1 MRIKINGK
9 IFEAKEG
16 EAILAVCRRNKIS
29 VPTLCFHDE
38 FLNAPALCRMC
49 LVEVKFPDG
58 KTKTLP
64 ACSSLVL
71 EGMDIIT
78 SSEKLNRL
86 RPILEDLNYNIKRKA
101 KKDLNANP
109 FWGLDYSKCV
119 LCRRCV
125 SACNEITVNGALNVS
140 GSGAA
145 EKIDTVDACDPALAD
160 CEFCGNCEA
169 VCPTG
174 AIFLKKSKKA
184 LQLRSGRGAQKTA
197 AICPYCGCGC
207 GLYLETDGGKIV
219 GVSPNPAAPFNGFRL
234 CAKGRFGV
242 DFVNHKDR
250 LKHPLIAVKKNG
262 KKTGKFKK
270 VSWEEALGLIAEK
283 MLEIKWK
290 RGADAVGGISSSKC
304 ANEENYLFQKIFRL
318 FGTNNIENSA
328 RLCHS
333 SSVYAMSEMLGTGAM
348 TNTVAEIKNTEAIF
362 VIGSDTEE
370 SHPVVSYEIKRRK
383 LSGGKLVVIDAIET
397 GLAKKADL
405 FLNLRSG
412 TDVALFNGMMNV
424 IISEN
429 IYAKDFAA
437 KNLEG
442 LEELKKIVKN
452 YPPAVVEKI
461 TGVPAEKIIAA
472 ARIYA
477 KAKSA
482 MCFWG
487 MGLSQYTRGVNNVR
501 SLINLCL
508 ICGQIGREGTGLNPL
523 RGQNNVQGAADMGAS
538 ADKFPGYQKV
548 SEISARRKFEKL
560 WGAISAG
567 YFKQAK
573 LSAKPGLT
581 TMEMFESALK
591 GDLKFLYVMGENPA
605 LSNADLSRQRE
616 ALKKLEF
623 LAVQDLFLTETAKY
637 ADIVLPASSFA
648 EKEGTFT
655 NTDRLVQ
662 KTNKAI
668 EPLFQSKPDWEILN
682 LLGRKLG
689 LNFDYKNPSE
699 IFEEITLAVP
709 QYAGMDYKCLE
720 EKNGV
725 RWPCP
730 QKGHPG
736 TKYLFADGFKN
747 RIKLK
752 PVEFLP
758 PAELPDENY
767 PFILTTGRS
776 RWHWHTGEMTRR
788 TDLNKVHPKETAL
801 INPKD
806 AKKLRLKN
814 GDKARIASRRGEVS
828 ATVKISKDVSA
839 GEIFM
844 TFHFRETA
852 VNLLTGSALDAE
864 SKIPEFK
871 FCAVKITKIK

>member
-1 MRIKINGK
+1 M
-9 IFEAKEG
+9 EAKEG
-16 EAILAVCRRNKIS
+16 ETILAVCRRNKIN
-29 VPTLCFHDE
+29 VPTLCFHEE

-49 LVEVKFPDG
+49 LVEARFSDG
-58 KTKTLP
+58 KTRMLP
-64 ACSSLVL
+64 ACSSPVS
-71 EGMDIIT
+71 EGAEVATI
-78 SSEKLNRL
+78 SEKLNRL
-86 RPILEDLNYNIKRKA
+86 RPILADLNYNIKRKA
-101 KKDLNANP
+101 KKNLNTNP
-109 FWGLDYSKCV
+109 FWGLDYDKCV

-125 SACNEITVNGALNVS
+125 FACNEITVNGALNVS

-145 EKIDTVDACDPALAD
+145 EKIDTVNACDPSLAD
-160 CEFCGNCEA
+160 CEFCGNCAA

-174 AIFLKKSKKA
+174 AIFLKKLKK
-184 LQLRSGRGAQKTA
+184 GAQKTA
-197 AICPYCGCGC
+197 VICPYCGCGC
-207 GLYLETDGGKIV
+207 GLYLETDNEKIV
-219 GVSPNPAAPFNGFRL
+219 GVFPNPAAPFNGFRL

-242 DFVNHKDR
+242 DFVHHKDR

-270 VSWEEALGLIAEK
+270 ISWKEAMDLIVEK
-283 MLEIKWK
+283 ILKTKKIFGSE
-290 RGADAVGGISSSKC
+290 AFGGISSSKC
-304 ANEENYLFQKIFRL
+304 SNEENYLFQKIFRL
-318 FGTNNIENSA
+318 LGTNNVENSA

-333 SSVYAMSEMLGTGAM
+333 SSVFAMSEMLGTGAM
-348 TNTVAEIKNTEAIF
+348 TNTAAEIKNAEAIF
-362 VIGSDTEE
+362 VIGSDAEE

-383 LSGGKLVVIDAIET
+383 LSGGKLVVIDAVET

-429 IYAKDFAA
+429 IYDKDFAA
-437 KNLEG
+437 KNLDG
-442 LEELKKIVKN
+442 FEELKKTVKN
-452 YPPAVVEKI
+452 YPPAVAEKI

-477 KAKSA
+477 KAESA

-523 RGQNNVQGAADMGAS
+523 RGQNNVQGASDMGAS
-538 ADKFPGYQKV
+538 ADKFPGYKKV
-548 SEISARRKFEKL
+548 GDAAAREKLEKL

-567 YFKQAK
+567 DFKPAK

-581 TMEMFESALK
+581 TMEMVEAVLK
-591 GDLKFLYVMGENPA
+591 GDLKFLYVIGENPA

-623 LAVQDLFLTETAKY
+623 LVVQDLFLTETAKY
-637 ADIVLPASSFA
+637 ADVVLPASSFA

-668 EPLFQSKPDWEILN
+668 EPFFQSKPDWEILVS
-682 LLGRKLG
+682 LGKKLG
-689 LNFDYKNPSE
+689 LDFDYKNPSE
-699 IFEEITLAVP
+699 VFAEIASAVP
-709 QYAGMDYKCLE
+709 QYAGMDYKCLAE
-720 EKNGV
+720 RNGV

-736 TKYLFADGFKN
+736 TKYLFADGFNNLTVGGFGGKKIN
-747 RIKLK
+747 LR

-788 TDLNKVHPKETAL
+788 TDLNKVHPKESVL
-801 INPKD
+801 INPGD

-814 GDKARIASRRGEVS
+814 GAKIKIVSRRGEV
-828 ATVKISKDVSA
+828 AAAVKISKEVSP

-844 TFHFRETA
+844 TFHFKETA

-871 FCAVKITKIK
+871 FCAVRISKVK

>member
-1 MRIKINGK
+1 MEVKIDGK

-16 EAILAVCRRNKIS
+16 EAILAVCRRNKID
-29 VPTLCFHDE
+29 VPTLCFHGE

-64 ACSSLVL
+64 ACSSLVSP
-71 EGMDIIT
+71 ETEIFT
-78 SSEKLNRL
+78 VSEKLNRL
-86 RPILEDLNYNIKRKA
+86 RPILAGLNYDIRRKA
-101 KKDLNANP
+101 KKNLNSNP

-140 GSGAA
+140 GSGAS

-160 CEFCGNCEA
+160 CEFCGNCAA

-174 AIFLKKSKKA
+174 AIFPKKLKK
-184 LQLRSGRGAQKTA
+184 GAQKTA

-207 GLYLETDGGKIV
+207 GLYLETDKGKIV
-219 GVSPNPAAPFNGFRL
+219 GVSPNSAAPFNGFRL

-242 DFVNHKDR
+242 DFVHHKDR
-250 LKHPLIAVKKNG
+250 LKYPLIAARKNG

-270 VSWEEALGLIAEK
+270 ASWDEALGLVAEK
-283 MLEIKWK
+283 MLEIKRK
-290 RGADAVGGISSSKC
+290 RGADALAGISSSKC
-304 ANEENYLFQKIFRL
+304 VNEENYLFQKIFRL
-318 FGTNNIENSA
+318 LGTNNIENSA

-333 SSVYAMSEMLGTGAM
+333 SSVYAMSETLGTGAM
-348 TNTVAEIKNTEAIF
+348 TNTVAEIKNAEAIF
-362 VIGSDTEE
+362 VVGSDTEE

-383 LSGGKLVVIDAIET
+383 LSGGKLVVIDAVET

-412 TDVALFNGMMNV
+412 TDVALFNGIMNV

-429 IYAKDFAA
+429 IYDKDFTA

-442 LEELKKIVKN
+442 FEWLKETVKN
-452 YPPAVVEKI
+452 YPPSAAEKI

-548 SEISARRKFEKL
+548 GDAAGREKLEKL
-560 WGAISAG
+560 WGVISAG
-567 YFKQAK
+567 DFKQAK

-581 TMEMFESALK
+581 TMEMFEAALSGK
-591 GDLKFLYVMGENPA
+591 LKMLYVMGENPA

-616 ALKKLEF
+616 ALEKLEF
-623 LAVQDLFLTETAKY
+623 LVVQDLFLTETAKY
-637 ADIVLPASSFA
+637 ADVVLPASSFA

-668 EPLFQSKPDWEILN
+668 EPLFQSKPDWEILV
-682 LLGRKLG
+682 LLGKKLG
-689 LNFDYKNPSE
+689 LDFDYKNPSE
-699 IFEEITLAVP
+699 IFNEIALAVP
-709 QYAGMDYKCLE
+709 QYAGMDYQCLE

-730 QKGHPG
+730 QKGHSG

-788 TDLNKVHPKETAL
+788 TDLNKIHPKETAL
-801 INPKD
+801 INPAD

-814 GDKARIASRRGEVS
+814 GDKVRIASRRGEV
-828 ATVKISKDVSA
+828 AAAVKISKEVSP

-844 TFHFRETA
+844 TFHFKETA

-871 FCAVKITKIK
+871 FCAVKIKALG

>member
-1 MRIKINGK
+1 MNVKINGQ

-16 EAILAVCRRNKIS
+16 ETILAVCRRNKIN

-64 ACSSLVL
+64 ACSSLISAGTEIFTV
-71 EGMDIIT
+71 
-78 SSEKLNRL
+78 SEKLKRL

-101 KKDLNANP
+101 KKDLNTNP
-109 FWGLDYSKCV
+109 FWGLDYEKCV

-140 GSGAA
+140 GSGAS

-160 CEFCGNCEA
+160 CEFCGNCAA

-174 AIFLKKSKKA
+174 AIFPKKLKK
-184 LQLRSGRGAQKTA
+184 GAQKTA
-197 AICPYCGCGC
+197 TICPYCGCGC
-207 GLYLETDGGKIV
+207 GLYLETDNGKIV

-242 DFVNHKDR
+242 DFVHHKDR
-250 LKHPLIAVKKNG
+250 LKYPLIAVKKNG
-262 KKTGKFKK
+262 VKIGKFKEI
-270 VSWEEALGLIAEK
+270 SWEEALGLIAEK
-283 MLEIKWK
+283 ILKTKKTFGPEAI
-290 RGADAVGGISSSKC
+290 GGISSSKC

-318 FGTNNIENSA
+318 LGTNNIENSA

-333 SSVYAMSEMLGTGAM
+333 SSVFAMSETLGTGAM
-348 TNTVAEIKNTEAIF
+348 TNTAAEIKNAEAIF

-383 LSGGKLVVIDAIET
+383 LSGGKLVVIDAVET

-429 IYAKDFAA
+429 IYDKDFVA

-442 LEELKKIVKN
+442 FERLKETVKN
-452 YPPAVVEKI
+452 YPPVAAEKI

-548 SEISARRKFEKL
+548 SELSARQKFEKL
-560 WGAISAG
+560 WGTAFGAV
-567 YFKQAK
+567 K

-581 TMEMFESALK
+581 TMEMFEAALK

-623 LAVQDLFLTETAKY
+623 LVVQDLFLTETAKF
-637 ADIVLPASSFA
+637 ADIILPASSFA

-662 KTNKAI
+662 KVNKAI
-668 EPLFQSKPDWEILN
+668 EPLHQSKPDWEILN
-682 LLGRKLG
+682 MLGRKLG

-699 IFEEITLAVP
+699 IFNEIALAVP

-730 QKGHPG
+730 QKGHSG
-736 TKYLFADGFKN
+736 TRYLFAGGFGDK
-747 RIKLK
+747 KLVLR

-788 TDLNKVHPKETAL
+788 TDLDKAHPKESAL

-814 GDKARIASRRGEVS
+814 GDKIKIASRRGEVS
-828 ATVKISKDVSA
+828 AAVKISKDVSA

-871 FCAVKITKIK
+871 FCAVKITKAK